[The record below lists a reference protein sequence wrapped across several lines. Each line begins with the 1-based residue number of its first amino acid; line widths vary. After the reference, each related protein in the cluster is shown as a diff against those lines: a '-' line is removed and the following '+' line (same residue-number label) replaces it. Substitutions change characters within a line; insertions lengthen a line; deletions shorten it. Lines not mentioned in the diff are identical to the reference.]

1 MEASVPK
8 GFAVP
13 PAEPF
18 DPELQALAES
28 LPGGLALPVTEDP
41 VKSRDQFRRITVALR
56 ESQPPANLERMDDI
70 TVPGAAGDQLA
81 RVYVPVGGGNGGT
94 LLFFH
99 GGGFIIG
106 DIPSYELQVRT
117 IAERTGMITISAEYR
132 LAPEDPFPAAADDA
146 ESIASWV
153 VENVD
158 KFGGDA
164 ARIVVAGDSAG
175 ANLAAVVGQHVDGFA
190 GQVLIYPAVDFATTY
205 DSVDQHADGPVLTKE
220 AGKLFQAAYVGDGDP
235 ADPRLSPFFGEDFG
249 NQPPSVV
256 VTTEYDILR
265 DVGLAYTAK
274 LEEYGVP
281 TKHLHYPSLMH
292 GFMGCF
298 PFSKTCDQALD
309 EIAAATAALSN
320 H

>member
-1 MEASVPK
+1 MEASAPN

-18 DPELQALAES
+18 DLELQTLADN
-28 LPGGLALPVTEDP
+28 LPGGLALPVGDDP

-56 ESQPPANLERMDDI
+56 EQLPPANLERMDDI
-70 TVPGAAGDQLA
+70 TVPGAVGDQAA
-81 RVYVPVGGGNGGT
+81 RVYVPIGGGNGGT

-117 IAERTGMITISAEYR
+117 FAERTGMITISAEYR

-146 ESIASWV
+146 MSIASWV
-153 VENVD
+153 IANVD
-158 KFGGDA
+158 QFGGDA
-164 ARIVVAGDSAG
+164 SRIIVAGDSAG
-175 ANLAAVVGQHVDGFA
+175 GNLAAVVGQHVEGVA
-190 GQVLIYPAVDFATTY
+190 GQVLIYPATDFSRRY
-205 DSVDQHADGPVLTKE
+205 DSVEQHADGPVLTRE
-220 AGKLFQAAYVGDGDP
+220 AGAVFQAAYLGAGDP
-235 ADPRLSPFFGEDFG
+235 ADPRISPLLGEDFG

-265 DVGLAYTAK
+265 DGGLAYAAK
-274 LEEYGVP
+274 LKEYDVP
-281 TKHLHYPSLMH
+281 VQHLHYPTLMH

-298 PFSKTCDQALD
+298 PFSKGCDRALD
-309 EIAAATAALSN
+309 EICAAAAGLGS
-320 H
+320 